1 MFESSVALENNLAVS
16 SIINGKH
23 DQAMKL
29 LISALAGLKAAPGAT
44 WLQKKRVETHPSVAQ
59 PQHHGLKQMG
69 SECYA
74 KWDGVFAFNS
84 MLFLLPTELEY
95 QRDNVG
101 LLTMVLL
108 YNLGSSRHMM
118 GLLNGSSVELA
129 RAMKFYGFASE
140 MMDNIPMSL
149 STERQSFIFRVKCC
163 ICTNMGHICEQM
175 GDFNECRCCLE
186 WLLDVMQMHENTANA
201 NMDCED
207 FDTYF
212 AYYGIPEARW
222 FNPAPAA

>member
-1 MFESSVALENNLAVS
+1 MVESSIASANNLAVS
-16 SIINGKH
+16 NMMTGKH

-29 LISALAGLKAAPGAT
+29 LVSALADLKAASGVT
-44 WLQKKRVETHPSVAQ
+44 GLQKKRVETHPSVAH
-59 PQHHGLKQMG
+59 PRHCGLEQMG

-84 MLFLLPTELEY
+84 MLFLLPAELEY
-95 QRDNVG
+95 QRENVA

-108 YNLGSSRHMM
+108 FNLGSIRHVI

-129 RAMKFYGFASE
+129 RAMKCYEFASE
-140 MMDNIPMSL
+140 FMEKIPMSL
-149 STERQSFIFRVKCC
+149 STERQSFIFRVQCC
-163 ICTNMGHICEQM
+163 VCNNMGHLCEQM
-175 GDFNECRCCLE
+175 GDFNECKCCLA
-186 WLLDVMQMHENTANA
+186 WLLDVMQMHEKTASA
-201 NMDCED
+201 ATDYEY

-222 FNPAPAA
+222 FTSAPAA